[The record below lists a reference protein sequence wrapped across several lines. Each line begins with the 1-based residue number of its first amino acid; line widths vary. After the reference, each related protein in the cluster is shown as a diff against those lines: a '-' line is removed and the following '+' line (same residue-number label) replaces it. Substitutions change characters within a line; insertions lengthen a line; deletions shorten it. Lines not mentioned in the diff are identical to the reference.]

1 MLKLLYLSIS
11 KWRIYVFLKDEIGRK
26 VWNRYRTVSHR
37 NDLLCSVGY
46 RPWVAEVITVENT
59 DLCIRNL
66 KVRIESTLKEHYRM
80 IPYKILQRQAALLG
94 SLHTTWFCKMPLQ
107 DASDTQ
113 SQLSLNQHSML
124 IIKKSFYNC
133 SWGGGSSTE
142 LSRQIS

>member
-1 MLKLLYLSIS
+1 M
-11 KWRIYVFLKDEIGRK
+11 
-26 VWNRYRTVSHR
+26 
-37 NDLLCSVGY
+37 
-46 RPWVAEVITVENT
+46 ENT

-133 SWGGGSSTE
+133 SWGVVLQNCQGKFHSLKWDE
-142 LSRQIS
+142 LLN